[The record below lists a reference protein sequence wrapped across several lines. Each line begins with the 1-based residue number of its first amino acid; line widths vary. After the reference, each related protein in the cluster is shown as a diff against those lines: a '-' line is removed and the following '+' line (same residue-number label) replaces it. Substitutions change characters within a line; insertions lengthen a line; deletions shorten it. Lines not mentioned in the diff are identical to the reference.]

1 MIDSIR
7 PALGLRLILRTVYVA
22 PLARAPLT
30 RLHLAFAPSR
40 YPSISLR
47 RRVWI
52 CLLQLIQAFG
62 LSTALVQN
70 WSSLFLNRMLN
81 VAKLILVKSC
91 RLLTARH
98 SSNVKCLDATC
109 LSPHRPIPLR
119 DRCSKSK
126 TQRKVKM
133 IKLFANRRPG
143 TG

>member
-22 PLARAPLT
+22 PLAGAPLT

-62 LSTALVQN
+62 PTHCAGLELV
-70 WSSLFLNRMLN
+70 
-81 VAKLILVKSC
+81 VLVFEQDVE
-91 RLLTARH
+91 R
-98 SSNVKCLDATC
+98 
-109 LSPHRPIPLR
+109 
-119 DRCSKSK
+119 
-126 TQRKVKM
+126 
-133 IKLFANRRPG
+133 G
-143 TG
+143 